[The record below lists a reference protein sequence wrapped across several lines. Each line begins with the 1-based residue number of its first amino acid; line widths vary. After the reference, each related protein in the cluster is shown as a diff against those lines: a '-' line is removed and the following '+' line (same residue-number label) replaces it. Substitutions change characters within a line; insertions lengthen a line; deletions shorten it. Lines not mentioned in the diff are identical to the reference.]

1 MTFFKKNKGAEQQE
15 SSDSFKEK
23 ELRKKLLERKL
34 TKVVSS
40 LLFIVIGLVLI
51 IWRDPALTVICT
63 ILGALLCAAGV
74 VGIVMY
80 FVTKERSFASTAILA
95 IGVVAAVVGLY
106 LALNPA
112 VLMAIVPA
120 VVGILIVISGI
131 INLSESITIK
141 KENGDGFVL
150 SLILSLI
157 TVALGLLII
166 LKPSILNNIILV
178 LMGISLVYDG
188 VSNLIIIAGIS
199 GMVRE
204 AKTEYKK
211 AKQDA
216 EAIDVT
222 GGYTEVG
229 HKAPAP
235 EAKPEPDPAKPEPEK
250 TEDVKDEETTK
261 Q

>member
-15 SSDSFKEK
+15 RNDSFKEK
-23 ELRKKLLERKL
+23 EIRKKLVERKL

-131 INLSESITIK
+131 INLSESVTIK

-157 TVALGLLII
+157 TVALGVLII

-211 AKQDA
+211 VRQDA
-216 EAIDVT
+216 DAIDVT
-222 GGYTEVG
+222 GGYTEVS

-235 EAKPEPDPAKPEPEK
+235 EVKTDPEPEK
-250 TEDVKDEETTK
+250 KEPEKEPEAGEETKTE